1 MVFNAVKYLF
11 LIGVI
16 FFGFTLNAQNCG
28 PSNSKKA
35 QKLLDQAVN
44 NSKLELAERIDV
56 FRKSLEADPECIECL
71 FGKARAEYGLAMEQ
85 NTGYD
90 RAYSDFIEV
99 ITSCPNYHADAYYYS
114 GIIAYANQDFE
125 NAQRYFEGFLTF
137 DKEAGKTSRD
147 HEAKEGDI
155 ASVLPEVRFYN
166 DFYSNPVEYNPRRLA
181 NINTEAGEYL
191 PMLSPDNQLIFFT
204 RKSKEKAK
212 GDLYAKEV
220 ERFMMAGQIDKTNEY
235 DNAES
240 LPPPFNVGDNYGGVT
255 LSLDNREM
263 FITVCKPVSSS
274 YKNCDLYVSRYERET
289 NDAGKVLYNWTGL
302 ENLGENVNTSDGWE
316 AQPTLSADGNTLYF
330 ATIRE
335 STTPDKDG
343 NPTIDIFYTERSSIG
358 EWSKAKPIGS
368 AINTDGN
375 DKSPVLHADSRTMY
389 FSSNGHLG
397 AGGYDIFYSKQGSDG
412 TWTKPKNIG
421 YPVNSPQDEHG
432 LVVSTD
438 GKIALFA
445 SSNVASAKGLDIYA
459 FDVPKE
465 ARPEKVLIL
474 KGDVKNSD
482 GELVTDAKIEI
493 KYAETK
499 EVKEVEVDDMDG
511 TYAAVINLKKY
522 EDVVVSVKSDTED
535 LAFNTRVFTLADTAE
550 TVRDLEMKVEK
561 LVSGKTYRMND
572 IRFATGSSEIDE
584 ASKSVLNEFAD
595 YLNENPTYQVDIFG
609 HTDDVGDAAANL
621 ALSTDRAFEV
631 FGYLQEEGVNPD
643 KMNFKGFGESKP
655 LVQNNSEN
663 DRALNRRTEFKI
675 VKR

>member
-1 MVFNAVKYLF
+1 MSFRLVIHLF
-11 LIGVI
+11 FSVTVLVGL
-16 FFGFTLNAQNCG
+16 TAQAQNCG
-28 PSNSKKA
+28 PSTSRKA
-35 QKLLDQAVN
+35 QKLLDNATN
-44 NSKLELAERIDV
+44 NSKLELRDRVDA
-56 FRKSLEADPECIECL
+56 FRKSLEEDPECIECL
-71 FGKARAEYGLAMEQ
+71 FGKARAEYGLAVEQ

-90 RAYSDFIEV
+90 RAYGDFVEV
-99 ITSCPNYHADAYYYS
+99 VNSCPNYHADAYYYA
-114 GIIAYANQDFE
+114 GIIAYANQDYE

-137 DKEAGKTSRD
+137 DKEKGKTSRD
-147 HEAKEGDI
+147 YAAKEGDI

-166 DFYSNPVEYNPRRLA
+166 DFYSNPVEYNPRRLV
-181 NINTEAGEYL
+181 NVNTSAEEYL
-191 PMLSPDNQLIFFT
+191 PMLSPDNELIFFT

-212 GDLYAKEV
+212 GDLYSREV
-220 ERFMMAGQIDKTNEY
+220 ERFMMAEQIAKTNEY
-235 DNAES
+235 SNAEA
-240 LPPPFNVGDNYGGVT
+240 LPPPFNVGDNYGGIT

-263 FITVCKPVSSS
+263 FITVCKPVSSN

-335 STTPDKDG
+335 NSTPDKEG
-343 NPTIDIFYTERSSIG
+343 NPTIDIFYTERSSAG
-358 EWSKAKPIGS
+358 VWSKAKPIGS

-389 FSSNGHLG
+389 FASNGHLG
-397 AGGYDIFYSKQGSDG
+397 AGGYDIFYSKQEVDGS
-412 TWTKPKNIG
+412 WTKPKNIG

-438 GKIALFA
+438 GKVALFS
-445 SSNVASAKGLDIYA
+445 SSNVSSARGLDIFA

-474 KGDVKNSD
+474 KGDVRNTEGD
-482 GELVTDAKIEI
+482 LVTDAKIEI

-499 EVKEVEVDDMDG
+499 EVKEVEVDDQDG
-511 TYAAVINLKKY
+511 TYAAVVNLKKD
-522 EDVVVSVKSDTED
+522 EDVVVSVKSETED

-550 TVRDLEMKVEK
+550 TVRDLEIKVEK
-561 LVSGKTYRMND
+561 LESGKTYRMND
-572 IRFATGSSEIDE
+572 IRFATGSSEIDK

-595 YLNENPTYQVDIFG
+595 YLNDNPTYQVDIYG
-609 HTDDVGDAAANL
+609 HTDDIGDTEANL

-631 FGYLQEEGVNPD
+631 FGYLQEAGVNPD
-643 KMNFKGFGESKP
+643 KMNFKGYGESKP
-655 LVQNNSEN
+655 LVPNNSEI
-663 DRALNRRTEFKI
+663 DRAINRRTEFKI